1 MSKESR
7 PPYLPINPC
16 QHLETPPPPSVSFS
30 SASPPPVVRN
40 GKVEVLEMPD
50 LGYSP
55 DGKSIYEKNPHPLA
69 YNNRSISVKNHP
81 TTTTRTNTI
90 QEEESHD
97 TSTIGSTEGSE
108 DMLLSTIRR
117 RRSNSFDAIPVPRIK
132 LRPRYTG
139 MTGISSREF
148 RSHIANSLY
157 GQGHVDD
164 NSSTGSRSKRR
175 SAEPTHLRA
184 HTFSSFD
191 SSSLFD
197 DMDTT
202 GTDNI
207 VDFGDRGVWAG
218 STPVPLTP
226 QVKLLPP
233 NNSEAVKRTGPL
245 NASQHSFG
253 SAFSSSNNSAFE
265 PSKIPPPNKSHSGE
279 NSSSPTSDNLHGFRF
294 IDDRTEPV
302 ETSDEDVQVAST
314 RCTRMMEG
322 MEVRQNANTP
332 AAMPATTRP
341 RSSSGS
347 TSPATATA
355 TTEYTTYSNRHRH
368 HRRSS

>member
-7 PPYLPINPC
+7 PPYRPINPC

-30 SASPPPVVRN
+30 SVSPPPVVRN

-69 YNNRSISVKNHP
+69 YNNRSISIKNHP
-81 TTTTRTNTI
+81 TTTRTNTI

-108 DMLLSTIRR
+108 DMLLSTNRR

-164 NSSTGSRSKRR
+164 NSSTGSRSKRM

-207 VDFGDRGVWAG
+207 VDFGGRGVWAG

-233 NNSEAVKRTGPL
+233 NAVKRTGPL

-253 SAFSSSNNSAFE
+253 STFSSSTNSAFE
-265 PSKIPPPNKSHSGE
+265 PSKISPPNKSHSDK
-279 NSSSPTSDNLHGFRF
+279 NSSSPTPDNLHGFRF

-302 ETSDEDVQVAST
+302 ETSEEDAQVASMH
-314 RCTRMMEG
+314 CMIEG
-322 MEVRQNANTP
+322 MEVRQNPNTP
-332 AAMPATTRP
+332 VAMPATTRP

-355 TTEYTTYSNRHRH
+355 TTEYTSYSNRHRH